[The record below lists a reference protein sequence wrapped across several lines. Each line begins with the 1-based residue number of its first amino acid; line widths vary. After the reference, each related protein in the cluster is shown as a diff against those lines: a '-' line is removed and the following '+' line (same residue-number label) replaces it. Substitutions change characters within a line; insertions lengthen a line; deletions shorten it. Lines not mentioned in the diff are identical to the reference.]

1 MPMVKSRRYPGNKHA
16 GPRLLVQ
23 LDTLTESHAH
33 PIQLVGM
40 VTLGMEPCLP
50 VLSYVAVNI
59 TNPRIFL
66 NIDVGCR
73 WGLFF
78 LSFI

>member
-1 MPMVKSRRYPGNKHA
+1 MPMVKSRRYLGNKHA

-23 LDTLTESHAH
+23 LDTLTESHPH
-33 PIQLVGM
+33 PIRLEGM
-40 VTLGMEPCLP
+40 VTLSVEPYLA

-66 NIDVGCR
+66 NVGIGCR